1 MKMLINSI
9 PNKKIIIIY
18 CTTKYTYKCKPVD
31 VKFYMVY
38 GKNIYDLHHSAA
50 IWMYENTFQHPNVFC
65 CRGPMTSEL
74 IFKLSSYLHAC
85 E

>member
-1 MKMLINSI
+1 
-9 PNKKIIIIY
+9 
-18 CTTKYTYKCKPVD
+18 
-31 VKFYMVY
+31 MVY

-50 IWMYENTFQHPNVFC
+50 IWMYGNTFQHPNVFC

-74 IFKLSSYLHAC
+74 IFTLSSYLYAC